1 MAIYMASWACA
12 GTCVP
17 AAPRAAP
24 GRAVKR
30 TETQKPLPAA
40 AGLLLIRACEKVR
53 FSLFPVDSQQ
63 KQWKILKN
71 PLL

>member
-1 MAIYMASWACA
+1 CL
-12 GTCVP
+12 P
-17 AAPRAAP
+17 PRAAAP

-30 TETQKPLPAA
+30 TETQTPGCRPA
-40 AGLLLIRACEKVR
+40 AGLLLIRDCEKVR